1 MDLKRKTSIIWNF
14 FTPEDELKALCN
26 FCKQKFSYKSST
38 TNLKAHITRKHPSI
52 KLDVLPKEKHSTIS
66 QAASS
71 ECDTQVIQDQEQ
83 EPSLSPASPK
93 PSTSTDSTEIHP
105 PPVKKRRFHQT
116 TISVPKKIG
125 FSIVIQRVGTKLPEI
140 FDLRYEYLFR
150 RQFSRVSEA
159 NK

>member
-1 MDLKRKTSIIWNF
+1 
-14 FTPEDELKALCN
+14 LCN

-71 ECDTQVIQDQEQ
+71 ECDKQVIQDQEQ

-93 PSTSTDSTEIHP
+93 PSTSTSTDSTEIHP
-105 PPVKKRRFHQT
+105 PPVKKTQIPPNNHQRPKENR
-116 TISVPKKIG
+116 IFPKKTIG
-125 FSIVIQRVGTKLPEI
+125 
-140 FDLRYEYLFR
+140 
-150 RQFSRVSEA
+150 
-159 NK
+159 